1 MAEQQDSNEGLV
13 SNLASKPRV
22 FISYARADAS
32 DFAEYLSA
40 ALKFEGFDA
49 YLDRHN
55 IAKAEDWEA
64 RLGDLIAKSD
74 TIIFIITPQSVSS
87 TRCDWEIKRTVA
99 LSKRL
104 VPVQWIA
111 VPEADVPAELKRL
124 NYTIFTT
131 GESFSAP
138 LAELVD
144 TLRQD
149 LDWLRQHTQL
159 NEQAGRWHGRER
171 DPDLLL
177 RGTEISEARAW
188 LQQRKPSAPELS
200 PILRA
205 YIGSSEEAE
214 EARQSEENRK
224 LVERERM
231 VADVE
236 VAQKSQAEALKQ
248 ADQATT
254 EKLQASRRVF
264 QLIVAGV
271 ITASLML
278 AVIVGLGVYAKIL
291 IQNAVAAKND
301 AEESKSAALTAKKDI
316 DDIIKRIKVG
326 VASDSGLAA
335 SRKICEEAIAVT
347 SKLATTNDDDKSAE
361 RRFWELYFGEMNLI
375 ELRQKTQSYT
385 GDVRS
390 LTTSSIESAMVEFGD
405 KLKEI
410 KRGGDSIPDRI
421 SLQQLA
427 KNVKTECDAFL
438 IRRD

>member
-1 MAEQQDSNEGLV
+1 MAEQKESNEELI
-13 SNLASKPRV
+13 SNLVNQPRV

-32 DFAEYLSA
+32 DFAEYLA
-40 ALKFEGFDA
+40 VALKYAGFDA

-74 TIIFIITPQSVSS
+74 TIIFIITPQSVNS

-99 LSKRL
+99 MSKRL
-104 VPVQWIA
+104 VPVQWIP
-111 VPEADVPAELKRL
+111 VPEANVPAELKRL

-149 LDWLRQHTQL
+149 LDWLRQQTQL

-177 RGTEISEARAW
+177 RGTEINEARAW
-188 LQQRKPSAPELS
+188 LHHRKPNAPEVS
-200 PILRA
+200 PVLRA

-214 EARQSEENRK
+214 KARQSEENRQ
-224 LVERERM
+224 LVEREKM

-236 VAQKSQAEALKQ
+236 VAQKSQAEALKR
-248 ADQATT
+248 AEQATT
-254 EKLQASRRVF
+254 EKLKASRRVV
-264 QLIVAGV
+264 QRTAAGM
-271 ITASLML
+271 ITALLL
-278 AVIVGLGVYAKIL
+278 AAVAVGLGVYAKS
-291 IQNAVAAKND
+291 Q
-301 AEESKSAALTAKKDI
+301 KKDI
-316 DDIIKRIKVG
+316 DDIIKRINVG
-326 VASDSGLAA
+326 VSTGPGAAA
-335 SRKICEEAIAVT
+335 SKKICEEAIEVT
-347 SKLATTNDDDKSAE
+347 SKLAITNNDDKSAE
-361 RRFWELYFGEMNLI
+361 QRFWELYYGEMNLI
-375 ELRQKTQSYT
+375 ELRQKTKSYIEDD
-385 GDVRS
+385 GG
-390 LTTSSIESAMVEFGD
+390 LTDSRIESAMVAFGE

-410 KRGGDSIPDRI
+410 KSGKESIPPTI

-427 KNVKTECDAFL
+427 QKVKTECDAFL
-438 IRRD
+438 KRGD